1 MINFQQIYQENN
13 LTTSKLMPT
22 NALELH
28 LILLLLMCAKS
39 LQPFPTLCN
48 PMDWNP
54 SGSSVQGILQARIL
68 EWVAMPSNCLQW
80 SFLLPVV
87 AAIQPL
93 YPGT

>member
-68 EWVAMPSNCLQW
+68 EWVAISSSMGS
-80 SFLLPVV
+80 S
-87 AAIQPL
+87 
-93 YPGT
+93 